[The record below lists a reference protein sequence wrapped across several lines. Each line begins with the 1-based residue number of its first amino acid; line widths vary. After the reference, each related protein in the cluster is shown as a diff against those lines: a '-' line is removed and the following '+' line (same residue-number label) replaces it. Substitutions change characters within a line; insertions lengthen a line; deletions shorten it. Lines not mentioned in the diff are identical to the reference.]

1 MRAAALSGDRN
12 AAEGARLTLYP
23 PTSPAGTAAPTAR
36 LGRSC
41 FARPANCKTKGSPD
55 RSDPIPCSGAAV
67 PANRRPDTAPC
78 MSQTLP
84 YAPSLTL
91 PHPYAPNT
99 CHECSQHPE
108 GGGESKHMC
117 PCLPTAERCPLGFAT
132 CCRAGKVREKL
143 PYGSESHYSQ
153 CRAGLGSPSRL
164 SFHFGAFQLHGLFLP
179 LVQQSS
185 GAGSSPGRADGF
197 GLNSDR
203 AAQRGSSTST
213 ST

>member
-1 MRAAALSGDRN
+1 MQQKEPDSLSTPQRVLRAPQRRPLGGEELLCTACKLQNKGQPGSIGPHSLQRGGCASKPPARHGTVHFPN
-12 AAEGARLTLYP
+12 AA
-23 PTSPAGTAAPTAR
+23 
-36 LGRSC
+36 
-41 FARPANCKTKGSPD
+41 
-55 RSDPIPCSGAAV
+55 I
-67 PANRRPDTAPC
+67 
-78 MSQTLP
+78 
-84 YAPSLTL
+84 
-91 PHPYAPNT
+91 
-99 CHECSQHPE
+99 CSQSHPTPSIRFQHLPRVQPAPG

-132 CCRAGKVREKL
+132 CCRAGKVGEKL

-185 GAGSSPGRADGF
+185 RAGSSPGRADGF

>member
-1 MRAAALSGDRN
+1 MQQKEPDSLSTPQRVLRAPQRRPLGWGGAALHGLQIAKQRAARIDRTPFP
-12 AAEGARLTLYP
+12 AAGRLCQQTAGQTRHRACPKRCHMLPVSPYP
-23 PTSPAGTAAPTAR
+23 
-36 LGRSC
+36 
-41 FARPANCKTKGSPD
+41 
-55 RSDPIPCSGAAV
+55 IH
-67 PANRRPDTAPC
+67 
-78 MSQTLP
+78 TLP
-84 YAPSLTL
+84 TPATSAASTRR
-91 PHPYAPNT
+91 
-99 CHECSQHPE
+99 

-132 CCRAGKVREKL
+132 CCRAGKVGEKL

-164 SFHFGAFQLHGLFLP
+164 SFHFGAVQLHGLFLP